1 MTKEKLID
9 GMTKEQVLSCN
20 EWLVIDNNEFRNTN
34 NWSDDEFTPV
44 KINKKYL
51 VIRSKYGTSYPKKT
65 FNDFEEAL
73 QYSKEQSIKFNERCL
88 HDNQKDKHFFT
99 NKEWFDSWNDDDLRC
114 FEKDFICHNKDCI
127 K

>member
-1 MTKEKLID
+1 MTKLID
-9 GMTKEQVLSCN
+9 GMTKEQVLSLN

-51 VIRSKYGTSYPKKT
+51 VIRSTYGTSFPKKT
-65 FNDFEEAL
+65 FDDFEEAL
-73 QYSKEQSIKFNERCL
+73 FYCMERSIHFGERCL

-99 NKEWFDSWNDDDLRC
+99 NKEWHDSWNKSDLR
-114 FEKDFICHNKDCI
+114 FFDEKMRLYT
-127 K
+127 

>member
-1 MTKEKLID
+1 MTKERLID

-20 EWLVIDNNEFRNTN
+20 EWLVIDNNEFRNTK
-34 NWSDDEFTPV
+34 NWSLESTPM

-51 VIRSKYGTSYPKKT
+51 VIRSTYGIIKPKKT

-73 QYSKEQSIKFNERCL
+73 QYSKEQSIKFNERYL
-88 HDNQKDKHFFT
+88 HNNQKDKHFFT
-99 NKEWFDSWNDDDLRC
+99 NKEWFDSWDDDDLRC